1 MPDRRRVFLVD
12 DEEAIRRS
20 ATFMLRA
27 SGYNVTAFETGE
39 HFLEAVDELG
49 AGCVLLDV
57 RMPGISGL
65 EVQQVLK
72 ERSID
77 LPIIIMTGHGDIMV
91 ALQAMNA
98 GAVDFIEKPF
108 DRTVLFEAIAD
119 GFARL
124 DRVRDLSRQERARA
138 RLEALAPLER
148 EVLHRLVRGHTT
160 AAIAQEL
167 DLAPRRVETLRAGVM
182 QKLEAASTSEL
193 LRLAFAAGLG
203 PA

>member
-1 MPDRRRVFLVD
+1 MPDRRLVYLVD

-20 ATFMLRA
+20 ASFMLRA

-39 HFLEAVDELG
+39 QFLEAVDGLG

-57 RMPGISGL
+57 RMPGMSGL
-65 EVQQVLK
+65 EVQRLLN
-72 ERSID
+72 ERSVAF
-77 LPIIIMTGHGDIMV
+77 PVIIMTGHGDISV

-108 DRTVLFEAIAD
+108 DRGVLFEAITD

-124 DRVRDLSRQERARA
+124 DRTRDLSRQERARA
-138 RLEALAPLER
+138 RLEVLIPLER
-148 EVLHRLVRGHTT
+148 EVLHRLVRGHTS
-160 AAIAQEL
+160 AVIAQEL
-167 DLAPRRVETLRAGVM
+167 DLPPRRIETLRASVM
-182 QKLEAASTSEL
+182 QKLDAASVSEL

-203 PA
+203 DA

>member
-108 DRTVLFEAIAD
+108 DRTVLFEAITD

-148 EVLHRLVRGHTT
+148 DVLHRLVLGHTT